1 MIQINGLKIPVS
13 DIEVKK
19 AEYPEGK
26 PEELCMKLLE
36 KEVSVKL
43 HCLPEDI
50 NHIKI
55 LKRSIDARKKPA
67 VFFVYSLCV
76 KVKKETELLKRC
88 RRDKM
93 ISLYKK
99 PVSLKET
106 IVKVEKRETVAVI
119 GAGPA
124 GLFAAYYL
132 ALCGLSPII
141 FERGETVD
149 ERKKKVDK
157 FWTDGTLDENT
168 NISFG
173 EGGAGTFSDGKLNT
187 GAKDKFGRIRFV
199 LETFVECGASPDILI
214 DAKPHIGTDVLQ
226 NVIKTLRQKII
237 DLGGEF
243 HFQTKLSGFE
253 TKQDKLQ
260 KIVVEHE
267 GKSTAVPVKYC
278 ILAIGHSARD
288 TFSYLK
294 ERGVHMEAK
303 PFAIGVRTEHLQSDI
318 DEMQYGMKHNLL
330 PAADYKCTGTG
341 INNRGVYS
349 FCMCPGGFVV
359 NASSEHGGLV
369 VNGMSNE
376 ARDGKNANSAIVVTV
391 TPEDFD
397 GNDVLA
403 GVEFQRKLE
412 RAAFLLGNGK
422 VPVQQLGDFKKN
434 ISTKSFGRV
443 TPSVKGGTIVSNVRS
458 ILPDYISQSILA
470 GFEQFGKRMKGFDDD
485 DTLLEGVETRTSS
498 PVRILRRE
506 DYQSTAVYGLYPCGE
521 GAGYAGGIMSA
532 AMDGIKVAQGIAI
545 SLHEG
550 NSNVSEGKEHIK

>member
-1 MIQINGLKIPVS
+1 MIQINGLKLPVS

-19 AEYPEGK
+19 AEK
-26 PEELCMKLLE
+26 PEETLEELCRQLLE
-36 KEVSVKL
+36 KEVCARL

-55 LKRSIDARKKPA
+55 LKRSIDARKKPVLFY
-67 VFFVYSLCV
+67 VFSLCI
-76 KVKKETELLKRC
+76 KVKKESELLKRS

-99 PVSLKET
+99 PVSFKET
-106 IVKVEKRETVAVI
+106 IVKAEKKETVAVI

-132 ALCGLSPII
+132 ALCGFSPVI

-149 ERKKKVDK
+149 ERKKKIDK
-157 FWTDGTLDENT
+157 FWADGTLDENT
-168 NISFG
+168 NIAFG

-187 GAKDKFGRIRFV
+187 GVKDRFGRIRFV
-199 LETFVECGASPDILI
+199 LETFVECGANPDILI
-214 DAKPHIGTDVLQ
+214 DTKPHIGTDVLQ
-226 NVIKTLRQKII
+226 KVIKTLREKII

-243 HFQTKLSGFE
+243 HFQTKFLGFE
-253 TKQDKLQ
+253 MKQDKL
-260 KIVVEHE
+260 KEIVVEHGGE
-267 GKSTAVPVKYC
+267 RTAFPVEYC

-303 PFAIGVRTEHLQSDI
+303 PFAVGVRAEHLQSDI
-318 DEMQYGMKHNLL
+318 NEMQYGIKQSLL
-330 PAADYKCTGTG
+330 PAADYKCTGNG
-341 INNRGVYS
+341 VNNRGVYS

-369 VNGMSNE
+369 INGMSNE
-376 ARDGKNANSAIVVTV
+376 AREGENANSAIVVTV

-412 RAAFLLGNGK
+412 RAAFSLGNGK
-422 VPVQQLGDFKKN
+422 VPVQRLGDFKKN
-434 ISTKSFGRV
+434 IATKSFGRV
-443 TPSVKGGTIVSNVRS
+443 TPSVKGGTIISNVRS

-470 GFEQFGKRMKGFDDD
+470 GLEQFGKKMKGFDDD

-532 AMDGIKVAQGIAI
+532 AMDGLKVAQGIAI